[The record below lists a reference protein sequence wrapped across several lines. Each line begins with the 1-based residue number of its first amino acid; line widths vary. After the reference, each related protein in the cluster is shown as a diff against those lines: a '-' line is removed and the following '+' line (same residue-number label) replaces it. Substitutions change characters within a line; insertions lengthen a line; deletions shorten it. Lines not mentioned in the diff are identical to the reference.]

1 MSMPFAIVGPGR
13 VGTAL
18 ARLLAG
24 AGYEFAGA
32 AGRSMESAQA
42 ACRLIGAGVA
52 TTNAADV
59 AAAAGLVLITT
70 PDDVIGTVCAELA
83 PHLPE
88 GAVVAHCSGA
98 LPSSV
103 LAPAR
108 AAGSHVG
115 SLHPLQ
121 TLATVEQAVELLP
134 GSYCCIEGDPEAVDV
149 LEGVARAIGAR
160 PLVIATESK
169 ALYHAAAVMAC
180 NYLVT
185 LQDAAVRLGTAAG
198 LDGEEFLQAL
208 MPLVRGTVHNLEQVG
223 LPNALT
229 GPIERGDLET
239 VRRHLDALAN
249 AAPDLLLLYR
259 TLGCQAVQVA
269 LDKGSID
276 GNTAER
282 FLKLL

>member
-18 ARLLAG
+18 AMLLAG
-24 AGYEFAGA
+24 AGYDFAGA
-32 AGRSMESAQA
+32 AGRSLGSAQT
-42 ACRLIGAGVA
+42 ACKLIGAGVA

-59 AAAAGLVLITT
+59 AAAAELVLITT
-70 PDDVIGTVCAELA
+70 PDDAIGTVCAELA
-83 PHLPE
+83 PHLPQ

-98 LPSSV
+98 LPSSF
-103 LAPAR
+103 LSPAR

-121 TLATVEQAVELLP
+121 TLPTVEQAVELLP

-185 LQDAAVRLGTAAG
+185 LQDAAVQLGTAAG
-198 LDGEEFLQAL
+198 LDGEEFLRAL

-229 GPIERGDLET
+229 GPIERGDVET
-239 VRRHLDALAN
+239 VRRHLDAIDRDAPEALPLYKLLGRNTVDLA
-249 AAPDLLLLYR
+249 AR
-259 TLGCQAVQVA
+259 
-269 LDKGSID
+269 KGTID
-276 GNTAER
+276 GKTAKR
-282 FLKLL
+282 LLELL